1 MQCKWHVNSWLHSKF
16 KFCYLELPRIFFQI
30 FFILAWLNPWMW
42 NLQVLRADYIHFLE
56 VFLASVILDLA
67 LRTIKLSNWSLAH
80 GHQARDSICHPS
92 LKWDMNEG
100 KWCME
105 PLVTSL
111 KIKSLMQDLL
121 FFPPCML
128 ESWQDSNPVSTREKD
143 DTLKMIQGISLVV
156 QWVRLCVSTAE
167 DMGSIPGQGTKILQA
182 TLCGQKT

>member
-30 FFILAWLNPWMW
+30 FSILAWLNPWMW
-42 NLQVLRADYIHFLE
+42 NLQVLRADYIHFPD
-56 VFLASVILDLA
+56 VFLASVILDLE

-121 FFPPCML
+121 FFLPAC
-128 ESWQDSNPVSTREKD
+128 WKVDKIATQFQQEKRM
-143 DTLKMIQGISLVV
+143 TLWRWYKGFPWWFS
-156 QWVRLCVSTAE
+156 
-167 DMGSIPGQGTKILQA
+167 G
-182 TLCGQKT
+182 